1 VHHRSLF
8 ARHLCLAVDAASYSS
23 LDSVAQHDLQA
34 LLSDVLNEAAAAA
47 NLDRDKWLKQPQ
59 GDGELALIPPD
70 QPEPLLVDDFIRE
83 LDAVLLHRNHGKVPA
98 YRLRLRAAIDFGV
111 AYEASFGFAGDA
123 VVATARLLASDVLHR
138 ALADA
143 SDADLAVA
151 LSDSVYQTVAHR
163 HTSLSAG
170 QFVRSAVSEKEYT
183 GTAWI
188 RVLSRGSARTADPGQ
203 PKAPPSELSQR
214 PARGAHPVG
223 PAPGAGSAPET
234 GVHNVFNG
242 TVEAGV
248 IGVNFTGARGDHGH

>member
-1 VHHRSLF
+1 MHHRSLF
-8 ARHLCLAVDAASYSS
+8 ARRLCLAVDAARYSS

-34 LLSDVLNEAAAAA
+34 LLSDVLDEAAAAA
-47 NLDRDKWLKQPQ
+47 SLDRDKWLKQPQ

-111 AYEASFGFAGDA
+111 AYEASFGFAGDG
-123 VVATARLLASDVLHR
+123 VVATARLLASDSLHR

-143 SDADLAVA
+143 GDADLAVA

-163 HTSLSAG
+163 HTSLTAG
-170 QFVRSAVSEKEYT
+170 QFVPSAVSEKEYV

-188 RVLSRGSARTADPGQ
+188 RVLSRGLPHSAGPVPSQQSASGPSSSTAEAAQPSPPG
-203 PKAPPSELSQR
+203 
-214 PARGAHPVG
+214 HPQT
-223 PAPGAGSAPET
+223 SAPVNSMQNT
-234 GVHNVFNG
+234 FHGSVQ
-242 TVEAGV
+242 ADV
-248 IGVNFTGARGDHGH
+248 IGFNFTGA